1 MEGISTIPSA
11 GRFLPAAIIRL
22 IAAVSVM
29 VGLSACSTVEL
40 VVYGGDM
47 TEDERLIREQSYDFV
62 LTNVI
67 EGAVVVGTV
76 GCVVGAVVVAVAAQ
90 SGGDLVTACLALGAL
105 GAVAG
110 GVDGYSNASYASE
123 NSREVMRL
131 REQANRVVESNDE
144 LRQRLA
150 AARRVLEADKSRLAT
165 LRKVADQKWY
175 QFEFARNERDKIVSN
190 NAAIQRV
197 IETARDQLVEYDS
210 DTSDYAPE
218 DRRRTRQSIAAL
230 EDEVEELESMLSAAS
245 NAMRMAGIS

>member
-11 GRFLPAAIIRL
+11 RRRLPAAFFRL
-22 IAAVSVM
+22 VAVVSVM

-40 VVYGGDM
+40 VVYGDDM
-47 TEDERLIREQSYDFV
+47 TGDERLIREQSYDFV

-76 GCVVGAVVVAVAAQ
+76 GCVVGAVALAVASQ
-90 SGGDLVTACLALGAL
+90 SGGDMVTACLALGAL

-110 GVDGYSNASYASE
+110 GVDGYGNAAYAGG
-123 NSREVMRL
+123 NAREVMRL

-144 LRQRLA
+144 LRMRLA
-150 AARRVLEADKSRLAT
+150 AARRVLEADRDRLAT

-190 NAAIQRV
+190 NAAIRRV
-197 IETARDQLVEYDS
+197 IETARDQLEEYEA
-210 DTSDYAPE
+210 DTTDYASE
-218 DRRRTRQSIAAL
+218 DRLRTRQSISAL
-230 EDEVEELESMLSAAS
+230 EGEVEELEAMLSAAS